1 MKIFNFPRVYICA
14 KYARESRKD
23 PEQIAFYSQNLT
35 CVSSVRLR
43 AK

>member
-1 MKIFNFPRVYICA
+1 MKIFNFPRVYTCA
-14 KYARESRKD
+14 KYARE
-23 PEQIAFYSQNLT
+23 QIAFDSQNLT